1 MNRLIILMCGFGL
14 FCSCNTTKIVNAPAV
29 ELENLDTL
37 VVTAPK
43 MDKIPETPEPTIY
56 NPSATR
62 KFDLLHTKLEL
73 AFDWQNEK
81 VLGKATLTLKPYFY
95 ENNKL
100 VLDAK
105 GFKFNKITLAG
116 NSTPL
121 KFENDGQQVE
131 IELPRVY
138 KRTEE
143 IKVFLD
149 YVATP
154 RADGGSQAITAD
166 KGLYFINPRNEEE
179 GKPQQI
185 WTQGETESNSKW
197 FPTIDKPNE
206 RTTQEIYVTVQD
218 KFETLSNGLLISSN
232 KNGDGTRTDYWKMD
246 QPHAPYLFM
255 LAIGEFAVVKDKW
268 RNIDVD
274 YYVEEEYKESAAEI
288 FPHTP
293 EMMEFFS
300 NQLGVDYPW
309 KKYSQVVVRD
319 FVSGAMENTT
329 ASIFGEFVQK
339 HKEDLEGNDDLNQMI
354 TAHELFHHWFGDYVT
369 CESWSNLTLNEG
381 FANYSEYMWAEHYSG
396 EDHAEQ
402 HRLNEMSTYISS
414 AQNGIHDLIDFEYAD
429 KENMFD
435 AHSYNKG
442 GLVLHMLRNYV
453 GDDAFFSS
461 LNKYLKD
468 NEYTAVEADELRMAF
483 EDTTGEDLNW
493 FFNQWFFDKGHP
505 ELEVETGSEL
515 GSDGSARAFL
525 TVTQTQDASKM
536 PAVFQLPVKVDLY
549 GSNGQKVTE
558 EIFIN
563 QRVQTFNFDVPFV
576 PALINFDADKML
588 LAEKADIK
596 TMANYI
602 FQYENAPKFLD
613 RWEALEALQH
623 ESTDEVLALY
633 EKALNDPYHGLREKA
648 VEFVNASQTTVANK
662 LQQLISNDKNANV
675 RAAALNKIAE
685 TENPKYADLI
695 LKSLKN
701 ESSNTVKGA
710 AMGALQ
716 KLDSEAALNYAKSIQ
731 DGASGELLKAVG
743 DVYSAAGD
751 LNYLPFFEKNI
762 DKLSAFELIGFMEQ
776 YAGLAAQGNEQ
787 QILSV
792 SDKLNA
798 FGVDS
803 NESAWKRFGATK
815 GLNDLHI
822 ELAKRVLDASN
833 EVEKSKF
840 EAADQAIIQKI
851 ETIKKTETDSQ
862 LMMFYNNFPTKVQA
876 RP

>member
-1 MNRLIILMCGFGL
+1 MNRFIILLCGLGML
-14 FCSCNTTKIVNAPAV
+14 WSCNTSKIVNAPAV
-29 ELENLDTL
+29 EIEDLDTL
-37 VVTAPK
+37 VVSAPK
-43 MDKIPETPEPTIY
+43 IIETPESKIY

-73 AFDWQNEK
+73 AFDWENEK
-81 VLGKATLTLKPYFY
+81 VLGKANLTLKPYFY
-95 ENNKL
+95 ETDKL

-105 GFKFNKITLAG
+105 GFKFNKISLAG
-116 NSTPL
+116 SSTPL
-121 KFENDGQQVE
+121 KFENNGQKVT
-131 IELPRVY
+131 IELPRIY

-143 IKVFLD
+143 VKVFLD
-149 YVATP
+149 YIATP

-206 RTTQEIYVTVQD
+206 RTTQEIYVTVAD
-218 KFETLSNGLLISSN
+218 KFQTLSNGLLISST
-232 KNGDGTRTDYWKMD
+232 KNSDGTRTDYWKMD

-255 LAIGEFAVVKDKW
+255 LAIGEYAVVKDKW

-274 YYVEEEYKESAAEI
+274 YYVEEDYRESAADI

-300 NQLGVDYPW
+300 KQLGVDYPW

-329 ASIFGEFVQK
+329 ASIYGEFVQK
-339 HKEDLEGNDDLNQMI
+339 HKEDLEDNDDLNQMI

-381 FANYSEYMWAEHYSG
+381 FANYSEYMWAEHHSG
-396 EDHAEQ
+396 ADHADQ
-402 HRLNEMSTYISS
+402 HRLNEMNAYFSS
-414 AQNGIHDLIDFEYAD
+414 AQNGIHDLIDFEYKD

-442 GLVLHMLRNYV
+442 GLILHMLRNYV
-453 GDDAFFSS
+453 GDDAFFRS
-461 LNKYLKD
+461 LEKYLKD

-505 ELEVETGSEL
+505 EIEIETGVATQGE
-515 GSDGSARAFL
+515 GNNVSAF
-525 TVTQTQDASKM
+525 VNVIQTQDGTQM
-536 PAVFQLPVKVDLY
+536 PEVFKLPVKVDFYLE
-549 GSNGQKVTE
+549 NGEKVTE
-558 EIFIN
+558 EIFVN
-563 QRVQTFNFDVPFV
+563 QRKQTFNFSLPSVPK
-576 PALINFDADKML
+576 LINFDADKVL
-588 LAEKADIK
+588 LAEVIEVK
-596 TMANYI
+596 TVANYI

-613 RWEALEALQH
+613 RWNALESLQH
-623 ESTDEVLALY
+623 ESTDEVMAMF
-633 EKALNDPYHGLREKA
+633 EKALDDPYHGLRAKA
-648 VEFVNASQTTVANK
+648 IEFVNASKTTVANK
-662 LQQLISNDKNANV
+662 LQQLISSDKNSKV

-701 ESSNTVKGA
+701 EKSKSVKGA
-710 AMGALQ
+710 ALTALQ
-716 KLDSEAALNYAKSIQ
+716 KLDNKAALDYAATVQ
-731 DGASGELLKAVG
+731 DGASAELLKAVG
-743 DVYSAAGD
+743 DVYSATGD
-751 LNYLPFFEKNI
+751 YKYLPFFEKNMS
-762 DKLSAFELIGFMEQ
+762 KLSAFELIGFMEQ
-776 YAGLAAQGNEQ
+776 YAGLAAQGSEK
-787 QILSV
+787 QILEV
-792 SDKLNA
+792 GEKLNV
-798 FGVDS
+798 FSMDS
-803 NESAWKRFGATK
+803 NVSAWKRFGATK

-822 ELAKRVLDASN
+822 ELAKRALQAAN
-833 EVEKSKF
+833 ESDKSKF
-840 EAADQAIIQKI
+840 ESADQVLIQKI
-851 ETIKKTETDSQ
+851 EAIKKQETESQ
-862 LMMFYNNFPTKVQA
+862 LMMFYNNFPTKVES

>member
-1 MNRLIILMCGFGL
+1 MNKFIILLCGLGML
-14 FCSCNTTKIVNAPAV
+14 WSCNTSKIVNAPAI
-29 ELENLDTL
+29 EFENLDTL
-37 VVTAPK
+37 VVSAPK
-43 MDKIPETPEPTIY
+43 IIETAGPTIY

-73 AFDWQNEK
+73 AFDWENEK

-95 ENNKL
+95 ETDKL

-116 NSTPL
+116 NSAPL
-121 KFENDGQQVE
+121 KFSNTGQQVE
-131 IELPRVY
+131 IALPRIY

-206 RTTQEIYVTVQD
+206 RTTQEIYVTVKD

-232 KNGDGTRTDYWKMD
+232 KNADGTRTDYWKMD

-255 LAIGEFAVVKDKW
+255 LAIGEFAIVKDKW

-274 YYVEEEYKESAAEI
+274 YYVEEEYRESAADI

-300 NQLGVDYPW
+300 KQLGVDYPW

-339 HKEDLEGNDDLNQMI
+339 HKEDLVDNDDLNQYI

-381 FANYSEYMWAEHYSG
+381 FANYSEYMWAEHHSG
-396 EDHAEQ
+396 ADHADQ
-402 HRLNEMSTYISS
+402 HRLNEMNAYISS
-414 AQNGIHDLIDFEYAD
+414 ARNGIHDLIDFEYKD

-442 GLVLHMLRNYV
+442 GLILHMLRNYV
-453 GDDAFFSS
+453 GDEAFFAS
-461 LNKYLKD
+461 LNKYLRD

-483 EDTTGEDLNW
+483 EDTMGEDLNW

-505 ELEVETGSEL
+505 EIEVETGVAFEP
-515 GSDGSARAFL
+515 DGDAVSAYIK
-525 TVTQTQDASKM
+525 TTQIQDASKM
-536 PAVFQLPVKVDLY
+536 PAVFQLPVKVDFY
-549 GSNGQKVTE
+549 KENGEKLTK

-563 QRVQTFNFDVPFV
+563 QREQTFNFDLSFV
-576 PALINFDADKML
+576 PALINFDADKVL
-588 LAEKADIK
+588 LAEVIEEK
-596 TMANYI
+596 TVANYV

-613 RWEALEALQH
+613 RWNALEALQN
-623 ESTDEVLALY
+623 ESTEEVLAMF
-633 EKALNDPYHGLREKA
+633 EKALDDPYQGLREKA
-648 VEFVNASQTTVANK
+648 VEFVNASKTTVANK
-662 LQQLISNDKNANV
+662 LQQLISNDKHSKV

-701 ESSNTVKGA
+701 EKSKTVKGA
-710 AMGALQ
+710 ALTALQ
-716 KLDSEAALNYAKSIQ
+716 KLDSKAALDYAITVE

-743 DVYSAAGD
+743 NVYSATGD
-751 LNYLPFFEKNI
+751 YKYLPFFEKNM
-762 DKLSAFELIGFMEQ
+762 DELSAFELIGFMEQ
-776 YAGLAAQGNEQ
+776 YAGLAAKGSEQ

-792 SDKLNA
+792 GEKLNV
-798 FGVDS
+798 FSMDS
-803 NESAWKRFGATK
+803 NISAWKRFGATK

-822 ELAKRVLDASN
+822 ELAKRALGAANDTD
-833 EVEKSKF
+833 KSKF
-840 EAADQAIIQKI
+840 EKADQALINKI
-851 ETIKKTETDSQ
+851 EAIKKQETDSQ
-862 LMMFYNNFPTKVQA
+862 LMMFYNNFPTKVEA
-876 RP
+876 KP

>member
-1 MNRLIILMCGFGL
+1 MNRIIFLLFGL
-14 FCSCNTTKIVNAPAV
+14 GMLWSCNTSKIVNAPAV
-29 ELENLDTL
+29 EIENLDTL
-37 VVTAPK
+37 VISAPK
-43 MDKIPETPEPTIY
+43 IIETPESKIY

-73 AFDWQNEK
+73 AFDWKNEK
-81 VLGKATLTLKPYFY
+81 VIGKATLTLKPYFY
-95 ENNKL
+95 ETNKL

-105 GFKFNKITLAG
+105 GFEFNKITLAG
-116 NSTPL
+116 SSSPL
-121 KFENDGQQVE
+121 KFENNGQQVE
-131 IELPRVY
+131 ITLPRIY

-143 IKVFLD
+143 VKVFLD

-166 KGLYFINPRNEEE
+166 KGLYFINPRMEEE

-206 RTTQEIYVTVQD
+206 RTTQEIYVTVKD
-218 KFETLSNGLLISSN
+218 KFQTLSNGLLISSN
-232 KNGDGTRTDYWKMD
+232 KNADGTRTDYWKMD
-246 QPHAPYLFM
+246 LPHAPYLFM
-255 LAIGEFAVVKDKW
+255 LAIGEFAIVKDKW

-274 YYVEEEYKESAAEI
+274 YYVEEEFKESAAEI

-293 EMMEFFS
+293 AMMEFFS

-339 HKEDLEGNDDLNQMI
+339 HKEELEDNDDLNQFI

-381 FANYSEYMWAEHYSG
+381 FANYSEYMWAEHHSG
-396 EDHAEQ
+396 ADHADQ
-402 HRLNEMSTYISS
+402 HRLNEMNAYISS
-414 AQNGIHDLIDFEYAD
+414 AQNGIHDLIDFEYKD

-442 GLVLHMLRNYV
+442 GLILHMLRNYV
-453 GDDAFFSS
+453 GDDAFFAS
-461 LNKYLKD
+461 LNRYLKD

-505 ELEVETGSEL
+505 QIEVETGFGVAPDL
-515 GSDGSARAFL
+515 PGDNVSAYL
-525 TVTQTQDASKM
+525 NVIQTQDGTKM
-536 PAVFQLPVKVDLY
+536 PEVFQLPVNVDIY
-549 GSNGQKVTE
+549 MESGEKITKK
-558 EIFIN
+558 IFID
-563 QRVQTFNFDVPFV
+563 QRKQTFNFLLPSA
-576 PALINFDADKML
+576 PKLINFDADKVL
-588 LAEKADIK
+588 LAEVVEEKSI
-596 TMANYI
+596 ANYI

-613 RWEALEALQH
+613 RWNALESLQH
-623 ESTDEVLALY
+623 ESTDEVMALY
-633 EKALNDPYHGLREKA
+633 EKALNDPYHGLRGKA
-648 VEFVNASQTTVANK
+648 IKFVNASKISVADK
-662 LQQLISNDKNANV
+662 LRKLISNDKNSKV
-675 RAAALNKIAE
+675 RAAALSKIAE

-701 ESSNTVKGA
+701 EKSNTVKGA
-710 AMGALQ
+710 AMVALQ
-716 KLDSEAALNYAKSIQ
+716 KLDNKASLDYANSIEN
-731 DGASGELLKAVG
+731 GAKGELLKAVG
-743 DVYSAAGD
+743 DVYSTTGD
-751 LNYLPFFEKNI
+751 LKYLPFFEKNI
-762 DKLSAFELIGFMEQ
+762 DNLSAFELIGFMEQ
-776 YAGLAAQGNEQ
+776 YAGLAAKGNEQ
-787 QILSV
+787 QIIDV
-792 SDKLNA
+792 ANKLNV
-798 FGVDS
+798 FGMDS

-822 ELAKRVLDASN
+822 ELAKRTLNAANDSD
-833 EVEKSKF
+833 KSKF
-840 EAADQAIIQKI
+840 EKADQILIQKI
-851 ETIKKTETDSQ
+851 EAIKKQETDSQ
-862 LMMFYNNFPTKVQA
+862 LMMFYNNFPTKV
-876 RP
+876 